1 MKKMDWIL
9 NSFTLSQHIEKKE
22 LLEFFKH
29 NSIQILNGYKVIFIS
44 LISTCINEVFVEDV
58 YQEFEKIVKISLDQE
73 FHVTISSKESYL
85 KVCVFK
91 RNHRYLTMY

>member
-1 MKKMDWIL
+1 M
-9 NSFTLSQHIEKKE
+9 
-22 LLEFFKH
+22 
-29 NSIQILNGYKVIFIS
+29 QILNGYKVIFIS

-85 KVCVFK
+85 KVCVLFLK
-91 RNHRYLTMY
+91 EITGISQCTKTF